1 MKSELRD
8 KARLLHISD
17 AIKEIENYIANSSYE
32 DFQSNSMMQFATVKQ
47 LEIIGEASNQL
58 TEHFKKLYREFE
70 WREIIG
76 LRNILIHEYFG
87 IDTKIV
93 WDILQIDLPKLKSQ
107 VEEILKQI

>member
-1 MKSELRD
+1 MKSELGDR
-8 KARLLHISD
+8 ARLQHISE
-17 AIKEIENYIANSSYE
+17 AIKEIENYISNSSYE

-58 TEHFKKLYREFE
+58 TEHFKKLYKEIE

-93 WDILQIDLPKLKSQ
+93 WDILQINLPKLKIQ
-107 VEEILKQI
+107 IEEIFKQI